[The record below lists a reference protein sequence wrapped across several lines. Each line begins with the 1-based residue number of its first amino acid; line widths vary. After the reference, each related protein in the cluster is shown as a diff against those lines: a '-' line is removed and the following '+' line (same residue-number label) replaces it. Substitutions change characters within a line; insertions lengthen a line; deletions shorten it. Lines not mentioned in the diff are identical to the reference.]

1 VRRARWGGLLLL
13 LTACSPGPDHE
24 RLGDRR
30 YAEHAYADAM
40 AEYGLAMHQHRAD
53 AELRT
58 KYAEAALQAGALG
71 EAVEAY
77 RELAHEEPALLDEAA
92 DGLARAA
99 RLAIG
104 ARDMSAL
111 ADAVTTLRDIAP
123 QRPVGALAVALGPS
137 SNVLARR
144 PQAAE
149 VLLEAA
155 AAAAAAATADSFLV
169 AYADLNARLGR
180 CDVARPVYEGV
191 ARRNPVPPLAVA
203 ARNGLAGCAVEEGKV
218 LLSAGALRDAEARF
232 RGAIAIGEPDSVVR
246 VAWLLVGD
254 ARWADGDTLV
264 ALDAYRRAISGA
276 AEGDPVAA
284 RAKLQL
290 QRLLSPRVPAP

>member
-1 VRRARWGGLLLL
+1 VRQPLCGVVLLLA
-13 LTACSPGPDHE
+13 ACSAGPDHE

-30 YAEHAYADAM
+30 YAEHAYGDAM
-40 AEYGLAMHQHRAD
+40 AEYGLALHQRGPN

-58 KYAEAALQAGALG
+58 KYAEAALQAGALS
-71 EAVEAY
+71 EAVDAY
-77 RELAHEEPALLDEAA
+77 RELARSEPAALDEAA
-92 DGLARAA
+92 DGLARTA

-123 QRPVGALAVALGPS
+123 QRPVGALAVALGPAS
-137 SNVLARR
+137 TALAKR
-144 PQAAE
+144 PQAAD

-155 AAAAAAATADSFLV
+155 AAAASPATSDSFLV
-169 AYADLNARLGR
+169 AYADLNAHLGR
-180 CDVARPVYEGV
+180 CDVAKPVYEGV
-191 ARRNPVPPLAVA
+191 MRRNPVPPLAVA
-203 ARNGLAGCAVEEGKV
+203 AKSGLAGCAVEEGKV
-218 LLSAGALRDAEARF
+218 LLSAGALREAEARF

-254 ARWADGDTLV
+254 ARWADNDTLV

-276 AEGDPVAA
+276 TEGDPVAA
-284 RAKLQL
+284 RAKAQL
-290 QRLLSPRVPAP
+290 QRLLGPRVPAP

>member
-1 VRRARWGGLLLL
+1 VRIGGWAAALLLL
-13 LTACSPGPDHE
+13 AACSAGPDHE

-40 AEYGLAMHQHRAD
+40 AEYGLAMRQRRPTAG
-53 AELRT
+53 LRT
-58 KYAEAALQAGALG
+58 KYAEAALQSGALG
-71 EAVEAY
+71 EAVDAY
-77 RELAHEEPALLDEAA
+77 RELAHTEPGALDEAA

-123 QRPVGALAVALGPS
+123 QRPVGALAVALGAGS
-137 SNVLARR
+137 TVLARR
-144 PQAAE
+144 PQAAD

-155 AAAAAAATADSFLV
+155 AAAASPATSDSFLV
-169 AYADLNARLGR
+169 AYADLNTRLGR
-180 CDVARPVYEGV
+180 CDVSETVYEGV
-191 ARRNPVPPLAVA
+191 LRRNPLPPLAVA
-203 ARNGLAGCAVEEGKV
+203 ARDGLAGCAVEQGKI
-218 LLSAGALRDAEARF
+218 LLSAGSLRDAEVRF
-232 RGAIAIGEPDSVVR
+232 RRAIAIGQPDSIVR
-246 VAWLLVGD
+246 LAWLLTGD

-276 AEGDPVAA
+276 AEGDPVAG
-284 RAKLQL
+284 RAKAQL
-290 QRLLSPRVPAP
+290 QRLLSPRVPVP